1 MTVAIIILNY
11 NGLKDTLECLESV
24 HEIDYKD
31 FEVIVIDNGSS
42 IKPKEPILKRF
53 PQTTV
58 FENEKNLGFAEGC
71 NIGMRYALKKKIPYI
86 LLLNNDTVVN
96 KNLLKNLV
104 KAALEKKAGGIF
116 GAKILSYY
124 EKDKID
130 NIGAYFSWQSGQF
143 VCLGNGAHKDTDKFC
158 QKQQADYVCGGGFFI
173 KSEVIEKIGLL
184 ENKFFLMWEEVD
196 LCYRAKKEGFEIW
209 TVPEA
214 LVWHKISASFVGGKI
229 HSDYFWWRG
238 RLLWAK
244 RNLTPKEKRLLY
256 RRFFLKEIFK
266 VYKLKTL
273 KTIELYLLKYLTN
286 KSIKPRKVLKVL
298 RYKAASQGIIDYFLG
313 HFGKGPRWIENS
325 KNTVFYHRFFNLR

>member
-11 NGLKDTLECLESV
+11 NGLNDTLECLESV
-24 HEIDYKD
+24 YEIDYKD
-31 FEVIVIDNGSS
+31 FEVIVVDNGSE
-42 IKPKEPILKRF
+42 IKPKAPILKRF
-53 PQTTV
+53 PQTTI
-58 FENEKNLGFAEGC
+58 FENDQNLGFAEGC

-86 LLLNNDTVVN
+86 LLLNNDTVVH
-96 KNLLKNLV
+96 KNLLKVLV
-104 KAALEKKAGGIF
+104 KAAQENKAGGIF
-116 GAKILSYY
+116 GTKILSYY

-130 NIGAYFSWQSGQF
+130 NIGAYFSWKTGQF
-143 VCLGNGAHKDTDKFC
+143 YYGGQNVHKNTAQFC
-158 QKQQADYVCGGGFFI
+158 QKRQADYVCGGGFFI

-196 LCYRAKKEGFEIW
+196 FCYRAKKEGFEIW
-209 TVPEA
+209 TEPEA
-214 LVWHKISASFVGGKI
+214 VIWHKISASFVGGKI

-244 RNLTPKEKRLLY
+244 RNLSSKEKRLLY

-273 KTIELYLLKYLTN
+273 KTIELYLLKYLTR
-286 KSIKPRKVLKVL
+286 KAIEPRKVLKVL

-313 HFGKGPRWIENS
+313 HFGQGSRWIKNS
-325 KNTVFYHRFFNLR
+325 KDTVFYQRFLNLR